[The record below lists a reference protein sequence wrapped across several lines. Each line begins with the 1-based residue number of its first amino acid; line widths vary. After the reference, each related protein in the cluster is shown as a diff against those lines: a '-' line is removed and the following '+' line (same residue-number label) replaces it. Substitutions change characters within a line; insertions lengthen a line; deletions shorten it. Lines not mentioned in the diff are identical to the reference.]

1 MATLAE
7 GMLYKPTRSPHLRP
21 DFDPSVDFVVVRPIK
36 LNGILV
42 AAEQSFPKQDVTR
55 RLLRQLY
62 EGGWLRMIPVIDN
75 PDKVPRTRIR
85 GARTMKSQNVSGVV
99 SENKEEKTMTFQGR
113 DVTIVRSVNH
123 GDHGWD
129 ANKDQ
134 VVINDGGTEKTVL

>member
-1 MATLAE
+1 
-7 GMLYKPTRSPHLRP
+7 
-21 DFDPSVDFVVVRPIK
+21 
-36 LNGILV
+36 
-42 AAEQSFPKQDVTR
+42 
-55 RLLRQLY
+55 
-62 EGGWLRMIPVIDN
+62 MIPVIDN

-134 VVINDGGTEKTVL
+134 VVINDGGTERTVLRSEVVDQHTDQANMQHRQPGQRPA